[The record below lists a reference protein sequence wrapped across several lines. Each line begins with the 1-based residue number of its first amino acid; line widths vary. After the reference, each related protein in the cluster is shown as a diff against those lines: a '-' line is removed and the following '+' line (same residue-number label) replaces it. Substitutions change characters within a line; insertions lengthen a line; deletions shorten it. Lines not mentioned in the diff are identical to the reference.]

1 VCDLLIYS
9 LRILLYRARGLRMPS
24 SGVRLVV
31 GFQTDLISALI
42 VLIFVDHK
50 HEHELFVQLLES
62 VAVDA

>member
-1 VCDLLIYS
+1 
-9 LRILLYRARGLRMPS
+9 MKN

-50 HEHELFVQLLES
+50 HEHELFVQPLES